1 MSSPP
6 IARRWLR
13 NNPQLPGNPVGRGVE
28 LNQMLMAAAQGAGSL
43 AEGHWRTL
51 RSRGLTRN
59 QITHLRE
66 KLDAWPRL
74 PSNEQTR
81 VTELLTKSELPEHA
95 LYEMRKAALLHSW
108 AERVR
113 TTNATIAA
121 LEVRI
126 EEQRAQLARMKELR
140 EQDSRT
146 EQEARELADLEAQ
159 QEQVAD
165 DISGLCRKS
174 MELQHGI
181 VREVLTALVDGAD
194 ELVKD
199 MVRHGVFFEDDV
211 RDYRGLADVLPSPT
225 G

>member
-1 MSSPP
+1 MSSTR

-28 LNQMLMAAAQGAGSL
+28 LNHMLAAAAQEAGMA

-59 QITHLRE
+59 QIAHLRE
-66 KLDAWPRL
+66 LLEAWPRL
-74 PSNEQTR
+74 PSSEQAR
-81 VTELLTKSELPEHA
+81 VREVLAQGELPDQA
-95 LYEMRKAALLHSW
+95 LNDLRRAALLHSW
-108 AERVR
+108 SERVR
-113 TTNATIAA
+113 TTNGTIAA

-126 EEQRAQLARMKELR
+126 EEQRSQLARMTELR
-140 EQDSRT
+140 EQADLGDD
-146 EQEARELADLEAQ
+146 EARELAELEAQ

-174 MELQHGI
+174 MELQHGV

-211 RDYRGLADVLPSPT
+211 REYRGLADVFPSPS